1 VSNPDEGEYAVD
13 AAEYIK
19 TTAEIVTWLVP
30 PPALPP
36 ERESIPTAWIDAE
49 GCGYTNGMQEAT
61 EAVGTT
67 REEELHSAE
76 AHQHQDNKE
85 YTATSSN
92 GCVIT
97 YSKVENN
104 ERTTAGDDSRKLD
117 VGGTTSAAASDAT
130 DGGATE
136 VTADDEFTVH
146 SGTDEGVQNYDVAT
160 GATDDEEGAS
170 PRGMFSTKADGQST
184 RSESCTAV
192 CSSFLTK
199 ISGWTDI
206 DMGCTAVRSQGSY
219 TDVVPVLLD
228 GTEIMTEVKWSER
241 STRYRTLCLMNCND
255 VTPIGMRRSG

>member
-1 VSNPDEGEYAVD
+1 
-13 AAEYIK
+13 
-19 TTAEIVTWLVP
+19 
-30 PPALPP
+30 
-36 ERESIPTAWIDAE
+36 
-49 GCGYTNGMQEAT
+49 MQETT

-67 REEELHSAE
+67 REEELHSAG

-92 GCVIT
+92 GCAIT

-146 SGTDEGVQNYDVAT
+146 SGTDEGVQNCDVAT

-219 TDVVPVLLD
+219 TDVVPVLD
-228 GTEIMTEVKWSER
+228 GTEITTEVKWSER
-241 STRYRTLCLMNCND
+241 SSRYRTLCLMNCND